1 MTFSIAIAG
10 KGGSGKTT
18 TCSLMVGELKKRG
31 LTPVLAV
38 DADGNANLH
47 ESLGLKL
54 HETIG
59 SILAEFNS
67 DKISI
72 PSGMNKGAFLQVRLN
87 QAVVEST
94 GVDLISMGRG
104 EGTGCYCYPN
114 SVLKDFIDKLKGN
127 YRSMVMDNEAGM
139 EHLSRRTTENIDE
152 LLIASDYSVKGIRT
166 ASRIRELVDEL
177 KLEVK
182 RVSFIITRVPGAVDE
197 QILRELKSLNI
208 EPIAFIPLDT
218 EIQRFDLE
226 QRSLLEM
233 PDSSPAVRAVN
244 KLMDILSAPVLQGV
258 RDDS

>member
-18 TCSLMVGELKKRG
+18 TCSLMIRELRNRG
-31 LTPVLAV
+31 LTPILAV

-54 HETIG
+54 GTTIG

-87 QAVVEST
+87 QAIVESR
-94 GVDLISMGRG
+94 GIDLISMGRG

-114 SVLKDFIDKLKGN
+114 SVLKEFIDRLKGN
-127 YRSMVMDNEAGM
+127 YKYMVMDNEAGM

-166 ASRIRELVDEL
+166 AARIRELVDEL
-177 KLEVK
+177 KLDVK
-182 RVSFIITRVPGAVDE
+182 RVSFILTRVPAALATHITQE
-197 QILRELKSLNI
+197 LEALRI
-208 EPIAFIPLDT
+208 APIALIPLDP

-226 QRSLLEM
+226 QRSLLDL
-233 PDSSPAVRAVN
+233 PDTSLAVHAVK
-244 KLMDILSAPVLQGV
+244 KLMDEVLKPNPVGGAV
-258 RDDS
+258 

>member
-18 TCSLMVGELKKRG
+18 TCSLIVRDLKKRG
-31 LTPVLAV
+31 LTPILAV

-54 HETIG
+54 QDTIG

-67 DKISI
+67 NKISI

-87 QAVVEST
+87 QAIVESQ

-127 YRSMVMDNEAGM
+127 YKFMVMDNEAGM
-139 EHLSRRTTENIDE
+139 EHLSRRTTENIDV

-197 QILRELKSLNI
+197 HIARELQNLKI
-208 EPIAFIPLDT
+208 EPVAFIPLDSQV
-218 EIQRFDLE
+218 QRFDLE

-233 PDSSPAVRAVN
+233 PDSSEAIRAVN
-244 KLMDILSAPVLQGV
+244 KLTDILLEPAGSLK
-258 RDDS
+258 

>member
-1 MTFSIAIAG
+1 MTYSIAIAG

-18 TCSLMVGELKKRG
+18 TCSLIIRELKSRG
-31 LTPVLAV
+31 LTPILAV

-54 HETIG
+54 HATIG

-87 QAVVEST
+87 QAIVESR

-127 YRSMVMDNEAGM
+127 YKFMVMDNEAGM
-139 EHLSRRTTENIDE
+139 EHLSRRTTENIDV

-177 KLEVK
+177 KLDVK
-182 RVSFIITRVPGAVDE
+182 RVSFIVTRVPGEVDE
-197 QILRELKSLNI
+197 HIAAELQNLKI
-208 EPIAFIPLDT
+208 EPIAFIPLDSL
-218 EIQRFDLE
+218 IQRFDLE

-233 PDSSPAVRAVN
+233 PDTSEAVQAVKKLTDIILAPATAGSV
-244 KLMDILSAPVLQGV
+244 K
-258 RDDS
+258 

>member
-18 TCSLMVGELKKRG
+18 TTSLMIRELRSRG
-31 LTPVLAV
+31 LTPILAV

-54 HETIG
+54 HGTIG

-87 QAVVEST
+87 QAIVESHE
-94 GVDLISMGRG
+94 VDLISMGRG

-114 SVLKDFIDKLKGN
+114 SVLKDFIDRLKVN
-127 YRSMVMDNEAGM
+127 YKYMVMDNEAGM

-166 ASRIRELVDEL
+166 ASRIRELVAEL
-177 KLEVK
+177 ALDVK
-182 RVSFIITRVPGAVDE
+182 RISFIITRTPGGLDE
-197 QILRELKSLNI
+197 HIGQELKNLNI
-208 EPIAFIPLDT
+208 EPVAFIPLDS

-226 QRSLLEM
+226 QRSLLEL
-233 PDSSPAVRAVN
+233 PDTSPAVQAVK
-244 KLMDILSAPVLQGV
+244 KLMNIILLTQNSVGGV
-258 RDDS
+258 R

>member
-1 MTFSIAIAG
+1 MTVSIAIAG

-18 TCSLMVGELKKRG
+18 TCGLIIRELRSRG
-31 LTPVLAV
+31 RTPILAV

-54 HETIG
+54 HGTIG

-72 PSGMNKGAFLQVRLN
+72 PSSMNKGAFLQVRLN
-87 QAVVEST
+87 QAIVES
-94 GVDLISMGRG
+94 GGIDLISMGRG

-114 SVLKDFIDKLKGN
+114 SVLKDFIDKLESK
-127 YRSMVMDNEAGM
+127 YKYMVMDNEAGM

-152 LLIASDYSVKGIRT
+152 LFIASDHSVKGIRT

-177 KLEVK
+177 KLDIK
-182 RVSFIITRVPGAVDE
+182 QVSFIITRVPGGLDE
-197 QILRELKSLNI
+197 HIKQELEGLHI
-208 EPIAFIPLDT
+208 EPLDLIPLDP

-226 QRSLLEM
+226 QRSLLDL
-233 PDSSPAVRAVN
+233 PDTSPAVLSVKR
-244 KLMDILSAPVLQGV
+244 LMDTVLKQNSVGSM
-258 RDDS
+258 R

>member
-18 TCSLMVGELKKRG
+18 TCSLMIRELRNRG
-31 LTPVLAV
+31 LTPILAV

-47 ESLGLKL
+47 ESLGLKV
-54 HETIG
+54 ETTIG

-87 QAVVEST
+87 QAIVES
-94 GVDLISMGRG
+94 GGIDLISMGRG

-114 SVLKDFIDKLKGN
+114 SVLKEFIDRLKGN
-127 YRSMVMDNEAGM
+127 YKYMVMDNEAGM

-166 ASRIRELVDEL
+166 AARIRELVNEL
-177 KLEVK
+177 KLDVK
-182 RVSFIITRVPGAVDE
+182 RVSFILTRVPGKLDE
-197 QILRELKSLNI
+197 HITGELAELRI
-208 EPIAFIPLDT
+208 EPIALVPLDA

-226 QRSLLEM
+226 QRSLLDL
-233 PDSSPAVRAVN
+233 PDTTPAVQAVK
-244 KLMDILSAPVLQGV
+244 KLMDEVLKPNPVGGA
-258 RDDS
+258 R

>member
-18 TCSLMVGELKKRG
+18 TCSLIVRDLKKRG
-31 LTPVLAV
+31 LTPILAV

-54 HETIG
+54 QDTIG

-87 QAVVEST
+87 QAIVESP

-127 YRSMVMDNEAGM
+127 YKFMVMDNEAGM
-139 EHLSRRTTENIDE
+139 EHLSRRTTENIDV

-197 QILRELKSLNI
+197 HIARELQNLKI
-208 EPIAFIPLDT
+208 EPVAFIPLDSQV
-218 EIQRFDLE
+218 QRFDLE

-233 PDSSPAVRAVN
+233 PDSSEAVRAVN
-244 KLMDILSAPVLQGV
+244 KLTDILLEPAGSLK
-258 RDDS
+258 

>member
-1 MTFSIAIAG
+1 MTFCIAIAG

-18 TCSLMVGELKKRG
+18 TCSLMIRELRNRG
-31 LTPVLAV
+31 LTPILAV

-47 ESLGLKL
+47 ESLGLKVGT
-54 HETIG
+54 TIG

-87 QAVVEST
+87 QAIVESR
-94 GVDLISMGRG
+94 GIDLISMGRG

-114 SVLKDFIDKLKGN
+114 SVLKEFIDRLKGN
-127 YRSMVMDNEAGM
+127 YRYMVMDNEAGM

-166 ASRIRELVDEL
+166 AARISELVDEL

-182 RVSFIITRVPGAVDE
+182 RVSFILTRVPDALDE
-197 QILRELKSLNI
+197 RIASELDELHIK
-208 EPIAFIPLDT
+208 PIAFIPLDS
-218 EIQRFDLE
+218 EVQRFDLE
-226 QRSLLEM
+226 QRSLLDL
-233 PDSSPAVRAVN
+233 PDTSPAVHSVKR
-244 KLMDILSAPVLQGV
+244 LMDAVLKQNPVG
-258 RDDS
+258 SKT

>member
-1 MTFSIAIAG
+1 VTFSIAIAG

-18 TCSLMVGELKKRG
+18 TASLMIRELRQRG
-31 LTPVLAV
+31 LTPILAV

-54 HETIG
+54 HDTIG

-87 QAVVEST
+87 QAIVESH

-127 YRSMVMDNEAGM
+127 YKYMVMDNEAGM

-166 ASRIRELVDEL
+166 ATRIRELVDGL
-177 KLEVK
+177 KLDVK
-182 RVSFIITRVPGAVDE
+182 RVSFIVTRVPAALDE
-197 QILRELKSLNI
+197 HITGELAELRI
-208 EPIAFIPLDT
+208 EPIAFIPMDPQ
-218 EIQRFDLE
+218 IQRFDLE
-226 QRSLLEM
+226 QRSLLEL
-233 PDSSPAVRAVN
+233 PDTSPAVQAVK
-244 KLMDILSAPVLQGV
+244 KLIDNILVQNPVGGAK
-258 RDDS
+258 

>member
-18 TCSLMVGELKKRG
+18 TCSLIVRDLKKRG
-31 LTPVLAV
+31 LTPILAV

-54 HETIG
+54 QDTIG

-72 PSGMNKGAFLQVRLN
+72 PSGMNKGAFLQMRLN
-87 QAVVEST
+87 QAIVESP

-127 YRSMVMDNEAGM
+127 YKFMVMDNEAGM
-139 EHLSRRTTENIDE
+139 EHLSRRTTENIDV

-197 QILRELKSLNI
+197 HIARELQNLKI
-208 EPIAFIPLDT
+208 EPVAFIPLDSQV
-218 EIQRFDLE
+218 QRFDLE

-233 PDSSPAVRAVN
+233 PDSSEAVGAVN
-244 KLMDILSAPVLQGV
+244 KLTDILLEPAGSLK
-258 RDDS
+258 

>member
-1 MTFSIAIAG
+1 
-10 KGGSGKTT
+10 
-18 TCSLMVGELKKRG
+18 
-31 LTPVLAV
+31 V

-54 HETIG
+54 HDTIG

-87 QAVVEST
+87 QAIVESH

-127 YRSMVMDNEAGM
+127 YKYMVMDNEAGM

-177 KLEVK
+177 KLDVK
-182 RVSFIITRVPGAVDE
+182 RVSFIITRVPGGLDE
-197 QILRELKSLNI
+197 HIGEELKNLNI
-208 EPIAFIPLDT
+208 EPLAFIPLDAQ
-218 EIQRFDLE
+218 IQRFDLE
-226 QRSLLEM
+226 QRSLLEL
-233 PDSSPAVRAVN
+233 PDTSPAVQAVK
-244 KLMDILSAPVLQGV
+244 KLMDNILVQNSVGGA
-258 RDDS
+258 R

>member
-18 TCSLMVGELKKRG
+18 TCSLMIRELKNRG
-31 LTPVLAV
+31 LTPILAV

-54 HETIG
+54 GTTIG

-67 DKISI
+67 DKVSI

-87 QAVVEST
+87 QAIVESR
-94 GVDLISMGRG
+94 GIDLIPMGRG

-114 SVLKDFIDKLKGN
+114 SVLKEFIDRLKGN
-127 YRSMVMDNEAGM
+127 YKYMVMDNEAGM

-166 ASRIRELVDEL
+166 ADRIRELVNEL
-177 KLEVK
+177 KLDVK
-182 RVSFIITRVPGAVDE
+182 RVSFILTRVPGKLDE
-197 QILRELKSLNI
+197 RITGELAELHI
-208 EPIAFIPLDT
+208 EPIALIPLDA

-226 QRSLLEM
+226 QRSLLDL
-233 PDSSPAVRAVN
+233 PDTSPAVHAVK
-244 KLMDILSAPVLQGV
+244 KLMDEVLKPNPVGGA
-258 RDDS
+258 R

>member
-1 MTFSIAIAG
+1 MTYSIAIAG

-18 TCSLMVGELKKRG
+18 TCSLIIRDLKKRG
-31 LTPVLAV
+31 LTPILAV

-54 HETIG
+54 NDTIG

-67 DKISI
+67 DKINI

-87 QAVVEST
+87 QAIVESS

-127 YRSMVMDNEAGM
+127 YKFMVMDNEAGM
-139 EHLSRRTTENIDE
+139 EHLSRRTTENIDV

-182 RVSFIITRVPGAVDE
+182 RVSFIITRVPGEIDE
-197 QILRELKSLNI
+197 HIARELQDLKI
-208 EPIAFIPLDT
+208 EPVAHIPLDSQ
-218 EIQRFDLE
+218 IQRFDLD

-233 PDSSPAVRAVN
+233 PDSSPAVHAVN
-244 KLMDILSAPVLQGV
+244 KLTDILLASMPAGGL
-258 RDDS
+258 R

>member
-18 TCSLMVGELKKRG
+18 TCSLMIRELKNRG
-31 LTPVLAV
+31 LAPILAG

-54 HETIG
+54 HSTIG

-72 PSGMNKGAFLQVRLN
+72 PSGMNKGSFLQVRLH
-87 QAVVEST
+87 QAVMERT

-104 EGTGCYCYPN
+104 EGSGCYCYPN

-127 YRSMVMDNEAGM
+127 YAFMVMDNEAGM
-139 EHLSRRTTENIDE
+139 EHLSRGTTENVDE

-166 ASRIRELVDEL
+166 ASRIRELVKEL
-177 KLEVK
+177 KLVVQ
-182 RVSFIITRVPGAVDE
+182 RVSFIVTRVPGTVDE
-197 QILRELKSLNI
+197 HIVEELKNLNI
-208 EPIAFIPLDT
+208 EPLVFIPDDT
-218 EIQRFDLE
+218 QVQRFDLE
-226 QRSLLEM
+226 KRSLLDI
-233 PDSSPAVRAVN
+233 PDSSPAVQNVR
-244 KLMDILSAPVLQGV
+244 KLIDILLAPRPPGGT
-258 RDDS
+258 R

>member
-18 TCSLMVGELKKRG
+18 TCSLMIRELRNRG
-31 LTPVLAV
+31 LTPILAV

-54 HETIG
+54 GATIG
-59 SILAEFNS
+59 SILAEFNT

-87 QAVVEST
+87 QAIVESG

-114 SVLKDFIDKLKGN
+114 SVLKDFIDRLKGN
-127 YRSMVMDNEAGM
+127 YKYMVMDNEAGM

-152 LLIASDYSVKGIRT
+152 LFIASDHSVKGIRT
-166 ASRIRELVDEL
+166 ASRIRELVGEL
-177 KLEVK
+177 KLDVK
-182 RVSFIITRVPGAVDE
+182 RVSFIITRVPGVLDE
-197 QILRELKSLNI
+197 HIQQELKGLRI
-208 EPIAFIPLDT
+208 EPLALIPLDA

-226 QRSLLEM
+226 QRSLLDL
-233 PDSSPAVRAVN
+233 PDASPAVQSVK
-244 KLMDILSAPVLQGV
+244 KLMDTLLKSNSVGST
-258 RDDS
+258 R

>member
-18 TCSLMVGELKKRG
+18 TASLMIRELRSRG
-31 LTPVLAV
+31 LTPILAV

-54 HETIG
+54 HDTVG
-59 SILAEFNS
+59 SILAEFQS

-72 PSGMNKGAFLQVRLN
+72 PPGLNKTSLIQLRLN
-87 QAVVEST
+87 QAIVEGS
-94 GVDLISMGRG
+94 GIDLISMGRG

-127 YRSMVMDNEAGM
+127 YKCMVMDNEAGM

-166 ASRIRELVDEL
+166 AARIRELVDEL
-177 KLEVK
+177 KLDVK
-182 RVSFIITRVPGAVDE
+182 KVSFIVTRVPETLDPHMAA
-197 QILRELKSLNI
+197 ELNTLHI
-208 EPIAFIPLDT
+208 DPIAFIPLD
-218 EIQRFDLE
+218 EGIKQFDLE
-226 QRSLLEM
+226 QRSLLDM
-233 PDSSPAVRAVN
+233 PDESPAVQAVK
-244 KLMDILSAPVLQGV
+244 KLIDNILVQNSVGGAK
-258 RDDS
+258 